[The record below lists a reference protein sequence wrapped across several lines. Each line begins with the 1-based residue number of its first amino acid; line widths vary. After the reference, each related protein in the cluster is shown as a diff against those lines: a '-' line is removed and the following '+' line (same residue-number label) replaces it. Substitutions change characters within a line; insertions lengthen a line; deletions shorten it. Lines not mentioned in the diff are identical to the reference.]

1 MVSSARL
8 LVQWQC
14 LGVANV
20 TVVISG
26 LNCYHGRLS
35 LTFKG
40 SLRSIGP
47 LVGIRDTCNIQIYPD
62 CNLQLGLLSFS

>member
-1 MVSSARL
+1 MVSSARP
-8 LVQWQC
+8 LVQCQR

-20 TVVISG
+20 TVVVSG

-47 LVGIRDTCNIQIYPD
+47 LVGLRDTCNIQICPD
-62 CNLQLGLLSFS
+62 RSLQLGLLSFS